1 MYWSIKIISRIE
13 NVWKSNKIITSIIW
27 RFIKFRGIRFEIKL
41 IAKSSINFWESCQT
55 FEALFG

>member
-13 NVWKSNKIITSIIW
+13 NVWKSNKIIASIIW
-27 RFIKFRGIRFEIKL
+27 RFIKFRGVRFKIKL